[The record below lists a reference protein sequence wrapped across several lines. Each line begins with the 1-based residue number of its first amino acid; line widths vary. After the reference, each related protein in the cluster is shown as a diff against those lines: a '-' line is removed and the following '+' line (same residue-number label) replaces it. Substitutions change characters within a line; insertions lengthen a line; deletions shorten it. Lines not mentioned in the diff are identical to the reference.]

1 MKRFCIWFDGKI
13 RKAIKCKFIRIT
25 CEILV
30 EIYFSIINA
39 IEGNLRNVSTILR
52 TLLPYLMW
60 YIGADLYRQRG
71 KFAVGG
77 EIFIPVIIFMITY
90 YIRQYANR
98 IGKGEKI
105 PIPERRFT
113 EEGEEPG
120 EYTVETQR
128 IEELIL
134 YMTDLEDWLERKGL
148 MRKKK

>member
-1 MKRFCIWFDGKI
+1 
-13 RKAIKCKFIRIT
+13 
-25 CEILV
+25 
-30 EIYFSIINA
+30 
-39 IEGNLRNVSTILR
+39 
-52 TLLPYLMW
+52 MW

-71 KFAVGG
+71 RFAVGG